1 MRLATLLFSLFLL
14 FQAAPAAAQGL
25 APHPQANPHAQQ
37 RAVDQNSPVAD
48 LPAGTIE
55 ATIVDAGGT
64 PQAGIEVRLGIMV
77 QSVAQG
83 EARSQ
88 QTMKADGEGRVRF
101 DKLSVASNTAYRVTV
116 KFGGADYA
124 SSPFNLRTDVGQR
137 VLIHVYPVSRKLD
150 DSVRIG
156 MRGFVFIA
164 PRDDVFQFE
173 VLFRVFNMGNVTWLP
188 EDVTMDL
195 PRDFKAFRANESM
208 NDTKFEQVAGKGAKL
223 TGTFTPGQH
232 DVSFRFQVPKSASE
246 TASFEVGLPPRVA
259 EIRVIAE
266 ASTSMGLE
274 VDGFEPVQSDVTPQT
289 GDRVLVTRKVL
300 QDPSSTLGAFSVVLT
315 GLPTPGPGRWIA
327 VLISVLVAAAGA
339 LYAGGY
345 LDKGPSSQAEKDDER
360 RRARELILAELVEL
374 ERLHERGQVGP
385 RAFARSREQL
395 LDAVARIGVPAD
407 EVRRKKAKRRAEKGE
422 PEASTA

>member
-1 MRLATLLFSLFLL
+1 MRLAALFFSVFVLFA
-14 FQAAPAAAQGL
+14 AAPAAAQGL
-25 APHPQANPHAQQ
+25 PQPNPHAQQ
-37 RAVDQNSPVAD
+37 RAVDQNSPAAD

-55 ATIVDAGGT
+55 ATIVDANGA
-64 PQAGIEVRLGIMV
+64 PQAGIDVRLGIME

-83 EARSQ
+83 ENRSQ
-88 QTMKADGEGRVRF
+88 RLAKADGEGRVRF
-101 DKLSVASNTAYRVTV
+101 DRLSVTSGTAYRVTV
-116 KFGGADYA
+116 KFGGAEYA
-124 SSPFNLRTDVGQR
+124 SSPFNLRVDVGQR
-137 VLIHVYPVSRKLD
+137 VVLHVYPVTRSINDTML
-150 DSVRIG
+150 G
-156 MRGFVFIA
+156 MRGFVYIQ

-173 VLFRVFNMGNVTWLP
+173 VLFRVFNMGQVTWLP
-188 EDVTMDL
+188 QNVTMSL

-208 NDTKFEQVAGKGAKL
+208 NDTKFEQVAGKGATL

-232 DVSFRFQVPKSASE
+232 DVSFRFQVPKGSSE

-274 VDGFEPVQSDVTPQT
+274 VDGFEPVQADVAQT

-300 QDPSSTLGAFSVVLT
+300 HNANSALDTFSIVLT

-327 VLISVLVAAAGA
+327 VLIAVAVAAAGA
-339 LYAGGY
+339 LYATGY
-345 LDKGPSSQAEKDDER
+345 LDKGTSAKESEEER
-360 RRARELILAELVEL
+360 RRARELILVELLEL

-385 RAFARSREQL
+385 RAYSRSRDQL
-395 LDAVARIGVPAD
+395 LDALARIGVPSD
-407 EVRRKKAKRRAEKGE
+407 EARRKKTKRRAEKGA